1 MNDLTVH
8 NGTDIQESQVQVQAN
23 RAMSEVQGQIVM
35 AKKFPRD
42 EFKALEQ
49 IKRSCSRMKLA
60 EKARYQYP
68 RGGQTVTG
76 PSIRLAEVIAQSWG
90 NLDFGI
96 RELEQKNGESTVE
109 AYCWDL
115 QTNTRQTKIFT
126 VKHERGTKQGIKKL
140 DDPRDVY
147 ELVANQGS
155 RRVRACILGII
166 PSDIVEE
173 ALDACKK
180 TLAGS
185 NEVPFQDRIRKMVD
199 AFSKLTISSEML
211 EEKAKKKLKD
221 FTIDDLVEML
231 DIFNSI
237 KDGMSKPR
245 DWFSSIKETTPIN
258 KELNETVFGKE
269 EPKEKEE
276 NPFAGMKGFE
286 DKK

>member
-49 IKRSCSRMKLA
+49 IKRSCARSKLA

-126 VKHERGTKQGIKKL
+126 VRHERGTKQGIKKL

-245 DWFSSIKETTPIN
+245 DWFSSIKETAPIN

-269 EPKEKEE
+269 EVKEKEE